1 MIVSDNV
8 TERKKMDMERQM
20 QNCRLIALDMDGTLL
35 CSDKSLLPETARD
48 IAAASD
54 RGIEVVYCTGR
65 STAELAPYVDSL
77 ASMRYAV
84 CTSGALVYDLW
95 EKRCIHSAPIPIGT
109 IQEVLRILGEDC
121 GMYQFLTET
130 EIVVRGCDVMHM
142 ADFHMGPYQPLF
154 EKIARKVD
162 SLYEE
167 TLQRTSIPKVNVFFR
182 SMEDRMAAYEKVRH
196 LPLMFAQADVT
207 SLEMTA
213 PGVSKA
219 EGLRRLADLLGI
231 PMEETAA
238 IGDADND
245 RRMLE
250 AVGLPI
256 AMGNAD
262 EAIRAICRIVTA
274 DNDHN
279 GVGEAIRA
287 ICEG

>member
-1 MIVSDNV
+1 
-8 TERKKMDMERQM
+8 
-20 QNCRLIALDMDGTLL
+20 
-35 CSDKSLLPETARD
+35 
-48 IAAASD
+48 
-54 RGIEVVYCTGR
+54 
-65 STAELAPYVDSL
+65 
-77 ASMRYAV
+77 
-84 CTSGALVYDLW
+84 
-95 EKRCIHSAPIPIGT
+95 
-109 IQEVLRILGEDC
+109 
-121 GMYQFLTET
+121 
-130 EIVVRGCDVMHM
+130 
-142 ADFHMGPYQPLF
+142 
-154 EKIARKVD
+154 
-162 SLYEE
+162 
-167 TLQRTSIPKVNVFFR
+167 
-182 SMEDRMAAYEKVRH
+182 
-196 LPLMFAQADVT
+196 MFAQADVT

-231 PMEETAA
+231 SMEETAA

>member
-1 MIVSDNV
+1 
-8 TERKKMDMERQM
+8 MDIERQI

-35 CSDKSLLPETARD
+35 CSDKTVLPETVED
-48 IAAASD
+48 IAAAAARD
-54 RGIEVVYCTGR
+54 IEVVYCTGR
-65 STAELAPYVDSL
+65 STAELAPYVGSL
-77 ASMRYAV
+77 TSMRYAV
-84 CTSGALVYDLW
+84 CTSGALVYDLR
-95 EKRCIHSAPIPIGT
+95 EKRCLHSAPIPIEV
-109 IQEVLRILGEDC
+109 IQEVIRILGEDC

-130 EIVVRGCDVMHM
+130 EIVVRGCDVTHM

-154 EKIARKVD
+154 EKIARRVD
-162 SLYEE
+162 SLYAE
-167 TLQRTSIPKVNVFFR
+167 TLRRTSIPKVNIFFR

-196 LPLMFAQADVT
+196 LPLMFAQADMT

-231 PMEETAA
+231 SMEETAA

-245 RRMLE
+245 RQMLE

-262 EAIRAICRIVTA
+262 TSIKSICRIVTA

-279 GVGEAIRA
+279 GVGEAIRR
-287 ICEG
+287 ILR